1 MLLRWPFIS
10 STKFWFNMSFN
21 CNFFR
26 SSWRISSF
34 SVMRWRKSFQRHTFF
49 FKILRRWFFHDWW
62 RGCWNF
68 LIKVVHFITWWT
80 SHESMWLRTF
90 VGEIGFTSSE
100 KLRQESDK
108 FVGIDMDVKEILLNG
123 YQIKAAKEFCNQG
136 AYLKPL
142 TRAMV
147 TTLSHYLLRDIYI
160 YKPKIAQRYIRIYI
174 YTHWLY
180 KSIIN
185 LISRLTTSPKTTF
198 LFKLWPCWGKLKLS
212 SCGLLGNIFQ
222 KLEKV
227 QGALEMCQKALN
239 DFMVS
244 WIFNQLTS

>member
-1 MLLRWPFIS
+1 MNSSKSWIKRDLSFGSQHCLKIFWCGFDDPSFLRPIFGATCHSTAIS
-10 STKFWFNMSFN
+10 SGLLGESLH
-21 CNFFR
+21 
-26 SSWRISSF
+26 
-34 SVMRWRKSFQRHTFF
+34 FQWWGEERASRGTHF

-68 LIKVVHFITWWT
+68 LIKVVHFITRWT

-147 TTLSHYLLRDIYI
+147 TSWLHHLLRDIY
-160 YKPKIAQRYIRIYI
+160 KQKIAQRYIYI
-174 YTHWLY
+174 IFKYILHTIEIHY
-180 KSIIN
+180 KSHI
-185 LISRLTTSPKTTF
+185 
-198 LFKLWPCWGKLKLS
+198 
-212 SCGLLGNIFQ
+212 
-222 KLEKV
+222 
-227 QGALEMCQKALN
+227 
-239 DFMVS
+239 
-244 WIFNQLTS
+244 

>member
-1 MLLRWPFIS
+1 MWLRWPFIS
-10 STKFWFNMSFN
+10 STNFWCNMSFN

-49 FKILRRWFFHDWW
+49 KILRRWFFHDWW

-68 LIKVVHFITWWT
+68 LIKVVHFITRWT

-147 TTLSHYLLRDIYI
+147 TSWLHHLLRDIY
-160 YKPKIAQRYIRIYI
+160 KQKIAQRYIYI
-174 YTHWLY
+174 LY
-180 KSIIN
+180 
-185 LISRLTTSPKTTF
+185 
-198 LFKLWPCWGKLKLS
+198 
-212 SCGLLGNIFQ
+212 
-222 KLEKV
+222 
-227 QGALEMCQKALN
+227 LN
-239 DFMVS
+239 TYY
-244 WIFNQLTS
+244 IL